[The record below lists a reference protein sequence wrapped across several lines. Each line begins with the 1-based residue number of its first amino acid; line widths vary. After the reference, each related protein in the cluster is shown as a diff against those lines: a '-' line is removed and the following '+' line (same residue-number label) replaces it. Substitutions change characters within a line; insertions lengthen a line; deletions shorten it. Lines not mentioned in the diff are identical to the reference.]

1 MRDDNKEIDIR
12 MATDSAQRQFE
23 QMLLEM
29 PMDEVGK
36 FVKAVR
42 TVTEVPRDAQVE
54 LNGWLAKVM
63 AECTM
68 LMVSRVYLRMK
79 DGSIEEE
86 E

>member
-29 PMDEVGK
+29 PMDEVSK

-79 DGSIEEE
+79 DGSIAEEE
-86 E
+86 

>member
-29 PMDEVGK
+29 PMDTVGE

-42 TVTEVPRDAQVE
+42 TVTEVPRDAQVQ